1 MPYEINKCHASY
13 FFKAFHRRYD
23 GSLDFARNWTEYVQG
38 FGDKNGEFW
47 LGQGFFYKVC
57 KMFKKDCKEV
67 QNKILTYEKRKFNNL
82 SAVFMTESIQTFR
95 QNFKAYFAYFKF
107 KLVSFLG
114 LKMLHNLTN
123 DGNFDLKVEMTSF
136 DGRFKYA
143 QYKLVKLFFLLCK
156 LQISIF
162 F

>member
-1 MPYEINKCHASY
+1 
-13 FFKAFHRRYD
+13 
-23 GSLDFARNWTEYVQG
+23 
-38 FGDKNGEFW
+38 
-47 LGQGFFYKVC
+47 
-57 KMFKKDCKEV
+57 
-67 QNKILTYEKRKFNNL
+67 
-82 SAVFMTESIQTFR
+82 MTESIQTFR

-156 LQISIF
+156 L
-162 F
+162 